1 MKPGDELIL
10 TLDDFA
16 FEGKSVARVN
26 GLVIFVTGA
35 VPGDVAR
42 VRLTKTKKN
51 FHEAEVLE
59 IVSPSM
65 LRTDPR
71 CRYFGVCGGCKWQH
85 VRYDAQLTFKRQ
97 HVLDALERIG
107 GFRGIVVKGT
117 LGCDDPYFYRNKME
131 FSFGQRWLSREE
143 MAVQKE
149 SATKAASFALGLHV
163 PQRFDRIVDIDECW
177 LQSELSFRIVNR
189 VRQFALEQ
197 GLSVYSTFAHEG
209 FLRNLVI
216 RQGRR
221 TGDVMVNLVTFDSRP
236 AIMTA
241 LTRTLVTD
249 FPEITTVCNNIT
261 DRKSLVAI
269 GDEERVYHGQGYIT
283 ERIGGRIY
291 RISANSFFQTNTV
304 QAERLY
310 DAARDMARLTP
321 TDVVFDL
328 YSGTGT
334 IALHIADLVRSV
346 VCVESVSAAVE
357 DARRNAADNGVE
369 NCRFLLGDLREI
381 LLTRKHQLEESGK
394 PDVMII
400 DPPRVG
406 MHADVVRSVMEIS
419 PQRIVYVSCNPS
431 TQARDLKMLA
441 EQYRI
446 GDVQPVDM
454 FPHTYHIENVVTL
467 SR

>member
-1 MKPGDELIL
+1 MKPGDELTL

-16 FEGKSVARVN
+16 FEGKSVARLN

-42 VRLTKTKKN
+42 VRLTRIKKN

-59 IVSPSM
+59 IIAPST
-65 LRTDPR
+65 LRIGPR
-71 CRYFGVCGGCKWQH
+71 CRHFGVCGGCKWQH

-97 HVLDALERIG
+97 HVIDALERIG
-107 GFRGIVVKGT
+107 GFRGIVVNPT

-143 MAVQKE
+143 LAVQKE
-149 SATKAASFALGLHV
+149 SGTKTASFALGLHV
-163 PQRFDRIVDIDECW
+163 PQWFDRIVDLDECW
-177 LQSELSFRIVNR
+177 LQSELSFRIVNG
-189 VRQFALEQ
+189 VRRFALEE

-216 RQGRR
+216 RQSKR
-221 TGDVMVNLVTFDSRP
+221 TGDVMVNIVTFDSRP

-241 LTRTLVTD
+241 LTHRLVMD

-283 ERIGGRIY
+283 ERIGERTY
-291 RISANSFFQTNTV
+291 KISANSFFQTNTS

-310 DAARDMARLTP
+310 NTARNMAQFTP
-321 TDVVFDL
+321 ADVVFDL

-334 IALHIADLVRSV
+334 IALHIADLVRWV

-357 DARRNAADNGVE
+357 DAHRNAADNGVE
-369 NCRFLLGDLREI
+369 NCRFLLGDLRDI
-381 LLTRKHQLEESGK
+381 LLTQKQVLGEFGK
-394 PDVMII
+394 PNVMII
-400 DPPRVG
+400 DPPRAG

-419 PQRIVYVSCNPS
+419 PQRIIYISCNPT

-441 EQYRI
+441 EQYRV

-454 FPHTYHIENVVTL
+454 FPHTYHIENVVAL